1 MVEAGN
7 HHSRFSL
14 CTTSKLQLS
23 SRPAG
28 LILDRSQAGTRSGA
42 LDAQVQV
49 AQCLLPGGGVRRLRV
64 RNQAKVLHRA
74 PDHSRKQHDLSGP
87 GFIIPGLS
95 QQWQGHF
102 VVLDLLRY
110 RAGHAV
116 LDLGNQFLNWNEVRA
131 PNYPAPGTRVLV
143 TGWWSV

>member
-1 MVEAGN
+1 MVEAGY

-28 LILDRSQAGTRSGA
+28 LIADCSQVGTRSGV

-49 AQCLLPGGGVRRLRV
+49 ALCWLQSGGVRRLRV
-64 RNQAKVLHRA
+64 RNQAKALHRA

-87 GFIIPGLS
+87 GSIVLDPS
-95 QQWQGHF
+95 QQW
-102 VVLDLLRY
+102 
-110 RAGHAV
+110 
-116 LDLGNQFLNWNEVRA
+116 VRSLCC
-131 PNYPAPGTRVLV
+131 T
-143 TGWWSV
+143 